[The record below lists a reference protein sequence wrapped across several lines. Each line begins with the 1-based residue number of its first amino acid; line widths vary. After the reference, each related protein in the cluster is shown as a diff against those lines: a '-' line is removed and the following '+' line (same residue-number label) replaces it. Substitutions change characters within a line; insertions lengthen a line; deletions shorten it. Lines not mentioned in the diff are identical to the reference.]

1 MDRTTTIKVSKVM
14 NGITTAELARRAGVN
29 PITVWRWETGRQ
41 HVAPETASKLASAL
55 LAPNGPGD
63 DHPGAAA

>member
-1 MDRTTTIKVSKVM
+1 MDRTTTIKVSKFM

-29 PITVWRWETGRQ
+29 PITVWRWETGRRY
-41 HVAPETASKLASAL
+41 VAPETASKLASAL

-63 DHPGAAA
+63 DHPEAT